1 MKKLQI
7 GNFYVDDII
16 FGDKTG
22 FQNGILTV
30 NKQEALAC
38 LDPEERLKNLELHI
52 VHPGDSIRIMPAK
65 IAVEPRFRRMGGV
78 YFRGF
83 WARFSPVGTEYYM
96 P

>member
-1 MKKLQI
+1 MAGIITPCIIKRITVKKDWKGRNKVKKLQI

-38 LDPEERLKNLELHI
+38 LDPEERLKIWNCILF
-52 VHPGDSIRIMPAK
+52 IRETAS
-65 IAVEPRFRRMGGV
+65 V
-78 YFRGF
+78 
-83 WARFSPVGTEYYM
+83 
-96 P
+96 